1 MLVKSLEPLGNNI
14 SSGSRNI
21 IIVFIEK
28 NWLQHF
34 IPLSFDPIQKRLGN
48 NIDRHSDE
56 CDAGFCRRQNKNR
69 SLVISP
75 FFGQCSTIFAPG
87 SGLPLNQRRL
97 DSTVPE
103 NAASFS

>member
-34 IPLSFDPIQKRLGN
+34 IPLSFDSIQKRLGN
-48 NIDRHSDE
+48 GIDRHPDE

-69 SLVISP
+69 SPAIC
-75 FFGQCSTIFAPG
+75 FFF
-87 SGLPLNQRRL
+87 
-97 DSTVPE
+97 V
-103 NAASFS
+103 